1 MVALGRFV
9 VATLWVLL
17 TGTLFFGF
25 ALLLGSA
32 AFRTAV
38 SLGLAGTEAEGVV
51 VSVTRSVSGL
61 WMVGVSRVYLRTA
74 GRVNG
79 GWGGAARGCGGLLFL
94 GAHYFRYS

>member
-1 MVALGRFV
+1 M

-74 GRVNG
+74 GRVNVG
-79 GWGGAARGCGGLLFL
+79 SVAAALACWGLLIF
-94 GAHYFRYS
+94 GEDDDRDS